1 MKKVVVLGASAGGLK
16 DYKIILSKINHD
28 TEFCFVLIQHLDPN
42 HKSQL
47 TDLLQSS
54 TKLEVHEIKNGM
66 SIIPGNVY
74 VMPSG
79 VSLGWKNSK
88 FEVKKRPIGKKGY
101 FPLDGFLKELAK
113 DKNLEKV
120 AVILSGSNTDG
131 TKGLVSFKKAHGY
144 TIAQDPSTTEF
155 SAMPQSAIEAG
166 HVDDVLSLSK
176 IAQKINDLSP
186 EHFKA
191 SRTKDSMINLFIEL
205 EKLTGVDFR
214 QYKSATL
221 YRRIQRR
228 MQFLKIGSPE
238 FYLAHLK
245 KHPSET
251 KRLFEEVTIH
261 VSSFFRDS
269 ASFAA
274 LERRVFPMIFAD
286 KDSKTPIRIWVPGC
300 STGQEPYTM
309 AMLAYEFIE
318 ANNLKVPV
326 QIFATDVSEDSI
338 RQARSGRYNE
348 DIENEVP
355 AKLLRKYFDKT
366 KNGYQVNKLLRN
378 SCVFARQDLTRD
390 SGFSRMDLVSCRN
403 LLIYFNPVFQKK
415 SLDAIHYSLKP
426 EGFLLLGQA
435 ESLAA
440 GGKHFDVIDRK
451 NKIFQKPS
459 DKEEQGEKKTVPSK
473 NPKNLKMP
481 VHFLGRT
488 DHEKFLKLAHKFS
501 ENNSKR
507 PTTKGTKSAEYK
519 RLLEE
524 NKKLHTYFL
533 ELIENQSALYEE
545 LHATHEEVLASN
557 EELQSKNEEYEAT
570 QEELQAANE
579 ELRSVNEE
587 IIDRNSDLAKLN
599 EEVIASN
606 VQIREAGDYA
616 QAIVDTVR
624 EPVVILDENFNV
636 QTVNES
642 FCSTFQ
648 TETKDSIGKPI
659 FMLGNGQWDIPSLRK
674 LLRDILPQKN
684 TFRDFNV
691 EHEFPNVGRRVMTLN
706 ARQMYLPHSDRKL
719 ILLAMEDNT
728 KVYDSRKRMEDDY
741 FSMETQRNDSRDDV
755 RNLEVEKVLREK
767 FVSTMSHD
775 LRNPLTSA
783 KMSAHLVTK
792 FAGEPQK
799 VIPYVARIVAALDR
813 ADGMISDL
821 LDANRITAGE
831 QIKLNLKDT
840 DLSSIV
846 NEIIEDMTTIHG
858 DRFKTIVEEN
868 VIAKSNG
875 PAFRRILE
883 NLISNAVKYGDPINK
898 ITITLENPKT
908 GVALS
913 VNNTGA
919 PIQKSEI
926 PKIFKQF
933 SRDRAVEGG
942 RIKGWGLGLTI
953 VKGLT
958 EAMNGTIK
966 VESNHND
973 GTTFSLFFKSAKTAL
988 SK

>member
-1 MKKVVVLGASAGGLK
+1 MKKKLKKMVVLGASAGGLK
-16 DYKIILSKINHD
+16 DYKIILSKIDHD

-47 TDLLQSS
+47 TDLLQST
-54 TKLEVHEIKNGM
+54 TKMKVYTIEHGM
-66 SIIPGNVY
+66 TPFPGNVY

-79 VSLGWKNSK
+79 VSLGWSGSK
-88 FEVKKRPIGKKGY
+88 FQMKIRPNGKKGF
-101 FPLDGFLKELAK
+101 FPVDHFLKEISK
-113 DKNLEKV
+113 DDNLQKV
-120 AVILSGSNTDG
+120 AVILSGTNTDG
-131 TKGLVSFKKAHGY
+131 SKGLVPFKKAHGY
-144 TIAQDPSTTEF
+144 SIAQDPKTTEF
-155 SAMPQSAIEAG
+155 TAMPQGAIDSG
-166 HVDDVLSLSK
+166 HIDDVLSLSK

-186 EHFKA
+186 EHFKE
-191 SRTKDSMINLFIEL
+191 SSTKNSMNNLFIEL

-228 MQFLKIGSPE
+228 MQFLKIDGPE

-274 LERRVFPMIFAD
+274 LERRVFPIAFQN

-309 AMLAYEFIE
+309 AILAYEYVE
-318 ANNLKVPV
+318 ENKLKVPI

-338 RQARSGRYNE
+338 RHARNGIYNE

-355 AKLLRKYFDKT
+355 AKFLRKYFNKV

-378 SCVFARQDLTRD
+378 TCVFARQDLTRD
-390 SGFSRMDLVSCRN
+390 SGFSRMDIVSCRN
-403 LLIYFNPVFQKK
+403 LLIYFNPTFQKK

-426 EGFLLLGQA
+426 EGFLMLGLA
-435 ESLAA
+435 ESLAV
-440 GGKHFDVIDRK
+440 GGKHFEAIDRK
-451 NKIFQKPS
+451 NKIFQKPAENGEQN
-459 DKEEQGEKKTVPSK
+459 DKKKKVSAKKPQP
-473 NPKNLKMP
+473 PKIP
-481 VHFLGRT
+481 VHFLGRS

-501 ENNSKR
+501 EQNANRPVSKGLK
-507 PTTKGTKSAEYK
+507 TSENK

-524 NKKLHTYFL
+524 NKKLHSYFL

-606 VQIREAGDYA
+606 IQIREAGDYA

-636 QTVNES
+636 QTVNDS
-642 FCSTFQ
+642 FCTTFK
-648 TETKDSIGKPI
+648 TEAKESIGKPI
-659 FMLGNGQWDIPSLRK
+659 FMLGNGQWDIPSLRQ
-674 LLRDILPQKN
+674 LLRDILPKKN
-684 TFRDFNV
+684 TFKDYDV
-691 EHEFPNVGRRVMTLN
+691 EHDFPIIGRRVMTLN

-728 KVYDSRKRMEDDY
+728 EVFDEKKQMSADLH
-741 FSMETQRNDSRDDV
+741 SMENQRNVSRNDV
-755 RNLEVEKVLREK
+755 QTLEVEKVLREK

-792 FAGEPQK
+792 FASEPQK
-799 VIPYVARIVAALDR
+799 LIPYVARIVAALDR

-831 QIKLNLKDT
+831 QIELILKNCNL
-840 DLSSIV
+840 SIIV
-846 NEIIEDMTTIHG
+846 NEIVEDMTTIHG
-858 DRFKTIVEEN
+858 DRFITITEDE
-868 VIAKSNG
+868 IYAKSNA

-898 ITITLENPKT
+898 ITVKLSKSEK
-908 GVALS
+908 GVELS

-933 SRDRAVEGG
+933 SRDRAGDGG

-958 EAMNGTIK
+958 EAMNGTIH
-966 VESNHND
+966 VESNHAE
-973 GTTFSLFFKSAKTAL
+973 GTTFSLILKN
-988 SK
+988 